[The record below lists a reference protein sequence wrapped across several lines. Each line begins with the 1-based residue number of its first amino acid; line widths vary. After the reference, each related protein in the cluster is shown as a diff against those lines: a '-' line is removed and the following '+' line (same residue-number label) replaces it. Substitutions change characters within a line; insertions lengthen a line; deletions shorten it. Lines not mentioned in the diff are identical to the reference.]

1 LTFVNFYFNKDVYT
15 YFMEYNIENYHLKS
29 SSLFDFLSAD
39 EVKLVKSRMTRKEFS
54 KGEYL
59 FKEDSFSRGIYIVKK
74 GKVKIFQMNNEG
86 KQSIVYIYKKGDYFG
101 YRPILANEPHPVSAL
116 AMDSV
121 VVSFISRELFLSLLE
136 KSSTLANA
144 LLYTLSKEFSVWINK
159 MTIFSQYGV
168 KERVALS
175 LLILNKVFQQN
186 EEISKPVLIAIN
198 REDFAG
204 FVGTAKETLV
214 RMLRTFKDEKII
226 TTKGTKIII
235 LKPRV
240 LLNMVAEF

>member
-1 LTFVNFYFNKDVYT
+1 
-15 YFMEYNIENYHLKS
+15 MEYNKIENYHLKS
-29 SSLFDFLSAD
+29 SSLFDFLSND
-39 EVKLVKSRMTRKEFS
+39 EVKVVKSKMIRKEFL

-59 FKEDSFSRGIYIVKK
+59 FKEKSFSKGIYIVRK

-101 YRPILANEPHPVSAL
+101 YRPILANEPHPVSAV
-116 AMDSV
+116 AMDNTV
-121 VVSFISRELFLSLLE
+121 ISFIPREFFLSLIG
-136 KSSTLANA
+136 KSTTLATE
-144 LLYTLSKEFSVWINK
+144 LLHTLSKEFSVWINK
-159 MTIFSQYGV
+159 MTVFSQYGV

-175 LLILNKVFQQN
+175 LLILNKVYQQQ
-186 EEISKPVLIAIN
+186 EEKSKPVLIAIN

-214 RMLRTFKDEKII
+214 RMLRTFKDEGII
-226 TTKGTKIII
+226 MTKGTKIII

-240 LLNMVAEF
+240 LLNMVSEF